1 MSFPGSSFRSPSFRT
16 ASCRRVILA
25 FGMVLS
31 HSLAVFAAQSSTTPP
46 SQSSDATFRIAGTI
60 VNAIGGNPLARARV
74 TIVDAKNRQ
83 KAQWMITSDDGRF
96 DFKQVSPGKYSLQG
110 AKRGFIPAF
119 YDEHEGFSTAIVT
132 GAGLDTEHL
141 VLRLDP
147 SAMLSGKILDE
158 LGEPV
163 RQATVSLYREDR
175 QVGVGRIIKFRVSM
189 TDDQGGYEF
198 SNLDA
203 GSYFVSATAKPW
215 YALHTVSSG
224 EPAAGNLPAA
234 VDQSLDVAYAITYYG
249 DATEPDDAT
258 PIPVRGGDRLQADIH
273 LNPVPALHLLFH
285 VPENGANGFTMPML
299 QKPSFDG
306 MEMIQSDGMQQL
318 SPGVFEMTG
327 VAPGRYSVRT
337 PEAGR
342 GAEANEVDITT
353 NGQELDMSTA
363 QRASTVKA
371 TIQVLG
377 EATLPPQIEVALR
390 NSKMRIV
397 AWQEMDAK
405 GEVAFQDLAPG
416 KYDVLAGSRPKAYSV
431 ARMSS
436 ESGVIPGH
444 TLNVTAGAAMAITL
458 SLVGG
463 TVNVEGFARRAGK
476 ATSGAMVV
484 LVPKNPESNRE
495 LFRRDQS
502 DQDGSFLLRSVIPG
516 SYTIVAI
523 ENGWDLDWSRPGVIE
538 HYAKQG
544 QTITVTGQT
553 QTTMHLTDQVEVQSR

>member
-1 MSFPGSSFRSPSFRT
+1 M
-16 ASCRRVILA
+16 ILA

-31 HSLAVFAAQSSTTPP
+31 HSLAVFAAQSSTAPP
-46 SQSSDATFRIAGTI
+46 SQSPDATFRIAGTI

-203 GSYFVSATAKPW
+203 GSYFISATAKPW

-224 EPAAGNLPAA
+224 EPAAGNVPAA

-258 PIPVRGGDRLQADIH
+258 PIPVRGGDHLQADIH
-273 LNPVPALHLLFH
+273 LNPVPALHLIFH
-285 VPENGANGFTMPML
+285 APENGANGFTMPML

-306 MEMIQSDGMQQL
+306 MEMVQSDGMSQV
-318 SPGVFEMTG
+318 SAGVFEITG

-397 AWQEMDAK
+397 AWQEMDTK
-405 GEVAFQDLAPG
+405 GEVVFQDLAPG

-436 ESGVIPGH
+436 ESGVIAGH
-444 TLNVTAGAAMAITL
+444 TLNVTAGASMAITL

-544 QTITVTGQT
+544 QTITVTDHT
-553 QTTMHLTDQVEVQSR
+553 QTTMHLTEQVEVQPR

>member
-1 MSFPGSSFRSPSFRT
+1 
-16 ASCRRVILA
+16 
-25 FGMVLS
+25 
-31 HSLAVFAAQSSTTPP
+31 
-46 SQSSDATFRIAGTI
+46 
-60 VNAIGGNPLARARV
+60 
-74 TIVDAKNRQ
+74 
-83 KAQWMITSDDGRF
+83 
-96 DFKQVSPGKYSLQG
+96 
-110 AKRGFIPAF
+110 
-119 YDEHEGFSTAIVT
+119 
-132 GAGLDTEHL
+132 
-141 VLRLDP
+141 
-147 SAMLSGKILDE
+147 
-158 LGEPV
+158 
-163 RQATVSLYREDR
+163 
-175 QVGVGRIIKFRVSM
+175 
-189 TDDQGGYEF
+189 
-198 SNLDA
+198 
-203 GSYFVSATAKPW
+203 
-215 YALHTVSSG
+215 
-224 EPAAGNLPAA
+224 
-234 VDQSLDVAYAITYYG
+234 
-249 DATEPDDAT
+249 
-258 PIPVRGGDRLQADIH
+258 
-273 LNPVPALHLLFH
+273 
-285 VPENGANGFTMPML
+285 MPML

-306 MEMIQSDGMQQL
+306 MEMIQSDGMQQV

-397 AWQEMDAK
+397 AWQEMDTK
-405 GEVAFQDLAPG
+405 GEVVFQDLAPG

-436 ESGVIPGH
+436 ESGVIAGH
-444 TLNVTAGAAMAITL
+444 TLNVTAGASMAITL

-463 TVNVEGFARRAGK
+463 TVNVEGFARSAGK

-544 QTITVTGQT
+544 QTITVTDHT
-553 QTTMHLTDQVEVQSR
+553 ETTMHLTEQVEVQPR

>member
-1 MSFPGSSFRSPSFRT
+1 MSFPGSSFRSPSFR
-16 ASCRRVILA
+16 RVILA
-25 FGMVLS
+25 CGMVLS
-31 HSLAVFAAQSSTTPP
+31 HSLAIFAAQSSTAPP

-163 RQATVSLYREDR
+163 RQATVSLYRENR
-175 QVGVGRIIKFRVSM
+175 QVGVGRIIKFRVSV

-198 SNLDA
+198 SPLDA
-203 GSYFVSATAKPW
+203 GSYFISATAKPW

-224 EPAAGNLPAA
+224 EASAGNLPSA

-258 PIPVRGGDRLQADIH
+258 PIPVRGGDHLQADIH
-273 LNPVPALHLLFH
+273 LNPVPALHLIFH
-285 VPENGANGFTMPML
+285 VPENGPNGFTMPML

-306 MEMIQSDGMQQL
+306 MEMIQSDGMQQV

-397 AWQEMDAK
+397 AWQEMDTK
-405 GEVAFQDLAPG
+405 GEVVFQDLAPG

-436 ESGVIPGH
+436 ESGVIAGH
-444 TLNVTAGAAMAITL
+444 TLNVTAGASMAITL

-553 QTTMHLTDQVEVQSR
+553 QTTMHLTDQIEVQSR

>member
-1 MSFPGSSFRSPSFRT
+1 M
-16 ASCRRVILA
+16 ILA

-31 HSLAVFAAQSSTTPP
+31 HSLAIFAAQSSTAPP
-46 SQSSDATFRIAGTI
+46 SQSSDAAFRIAGTI
-60 VNAIGGNPLARARV
+60 VNAIGENPLARARV

-96 DFKQVSPGKYSLQG
+96 DFEQVSPGKYSLQG
-110 AKRGFIPAF
+110 AKRGFISAF

-132 GAGLDTEHL
+132 GVGLDTEHL

-175 QVGVGRIIKFRVSM
+175 QIGVGRIIKFRVSM

-203 GSYFVSATAKPW
+203 GSYFISATAKPW

-258 PIPVRGGDRLQADIH
+258 PIPVRGGDHLQADLH
-273 LNPVPALHLLFH
+273 LNPAPALHLLFH
-285 VPENGANGFTMPML
+285 VPVNGDNGFTMPML

-306 MEMIQSDGMQQL
+306 MEMIQSGGMQQV
-318 SPGVFEMTG
+318 SPRVFEMTG

-337 PEAGR
+337 PEAGS
-342 GAEANEVDITT
+342 EANEVDITT

-363 QRASTVKA
+363 QRASMVKA
-371 TIQVLG
+371 TIQILG

-397 AWQEMDAK
+397 AWQEMDTK
-405 GEVAFQDLAPG
+405 GEVTFQDLAPG

-431 ARMSS
+431 MRMSS

-444 TLNVTAGAAMAITL
+444 TLNVTAGASMAITL

-538 HYAKQG
+538 HYAQHG
-544 QTITVTGQT
+544 QTITVSDQT
-553 QTTMHLTDQVEVQSR
+553 QTTMHLTDSIEVQSR

>member
-1 MSFPGSSFRSPSFRT
+1 
-16 ASCRRVILA
+16 VILA

-31 HSLAVFAAQSSTTPP
+31 HSLAIFAAQSSTAVP

-60 VNAIGGNPLARARV
+60 VNAIGGNPLARARI

-83 KAQWMITSDDGRF
+83 KAQWIITSDDGRF

-189 TDDQGGYEF
+189 TDDQGAYEF
-198 SNLDA
+198 SQLDA
-203 GSYFVSATAKPW
+203 GSYFISATAKPW

-224 EPAAGNLPAA
+224 QPSAENPAGI

-258 PIPVRGGDRLQADIH
+258 PIPVRGGDHLQADIH
-273 LNPVPALHLLFH
+273 LNPVPALHLIFH

-306 MEMIQSDGMQQL
+306 MEMIHSDGMSQV

-337 PEAGR
+337 PEAGS
-342 GAEANEVDITT
+342 ETNDVDVTT

-371 TIQVLG
+371 TIQVLR
-377 EATLPPQIEVALR
+377 EPTLPPQIEVALR

-431 ARMSS
+431 VQMSS
-436 ESGVIPGH
+436 ESGIIAGH
-444 TLNVTAGAAMAITL
+444 TLNVTAGASMTITL

-538 HYAKQG
+538 HYAHHG
-544 QTITVTGQT
+544 QTITVSDRTR
-553 QTTMHLTDQVEVQSR
+553 TTMHLTEQVEVQSR

>member
-1 MSFPGSSFRSPSFRT
+1 MSFPGSSFRSPSFR
-16 ASCRRVILA
+16 RVILA
-25 FGMVLS
+25 CGMVLS
-31 HSLAVFAAQSSTTPP
+31 HSLAIFAAQSSTAPP

-119 YDEHEGFSTAIVT
+119 YDEHEGFSTAVVT

-163 RQATVSLYREDR
+163 RQATVSLYRENR
-175 QVGVGRIIKFRVSM
+175 QVGVGRIIKFRVSV

-198 SNLDA
+198 SPLDA
-203 GSYFVSATAKPW
+203 GSYFISATAKPW

-224 EPAAGNLPAA
+224 EASAGNLPSA

-258 PIPVRGGDRLQADIH
+258 PIPVRGGDHLQADIH
-273 LNPVPALHLLFH
+273 LNPVPALHLIFH
-285 VPENGANGFTMPML
+285 VPENGPNGFTMPML

-306 MEMIQSDGMQQL
+306 MEMIQSDGMQQV

-397 AWQEMDAK
+397 AWQEMDTK
-405 GEVAFQDLAPG
+405 GEVVFQDLAPG

-436 ESGVIPGH
+436 ESGVIAGH
-444 TLNVTAGAAMAITL
+444 TLNVTAGASMAITL

-544 QTITVTGQT
+544 QTITVSGQT
-553 QTTMHLTDQVEVQSR
+553 QTTMHLTDQIEVQSR

>member
-1 MSFPGSSFRSPSFRT
+1 
-16 ASCRRVILA
+16 VILA

-31 HSLAVFAAQSSTTPP
+31 HSLPIFAAQSSSALP
-46 SQSSDATFRIAGTI
+46 SQSSDTTFRIVGTI

-83 KAQWMITSDDGRF
+83 KAQWMISSDDGRF
-96 DFKQVSPGKYSLQG
+96 DFKQISPGKYSLQG

-119 YDEHEGFSTAIVT
+119 YDEHEGFSTAIVA

-203 GSYFVSATAKPW
+203 GSYFISATAKPW

-224 EPAAGNLPAA
+224 QPGAETLPGA

-249 DATEPDDAT
+249 GATEPDDAT
-258 PIPVRGGDRLQADIH
+258 PIPVRGGDHLQADIH

-285 VPENGANGFTMPML
+285 LPENGANGFTMPML

-377 EATLPPQIEVALR
+377 EPTLPPQIEVALR
-390 NSKMRIV
+390 NGKMRIV

-463 TVNVEGFARRAGK
+463 TANVEGFARRAGK

-538 HYAKQG
+538 HYAQHG

-553 QTTMHLTDQVEVQSR
+553 QTTMRLTDSVEVQSR

>member
-1 MSFPGSSFRSPSFRT
+1 MSFPGSSFRSPSFR
-16 ASCRRVILA
+16 RVILA
-25 FGMVLS
+25 CGMVLS
-31 HSLAVFAAQSSTTPP
+31 HSLAIFAAQSSTAPP

-163 RQATVSLYREDR
+163 RQATVSLYRENR
-175 QVGVGRIIKFRVSM
+175 QVGVGRIIKFRVSV

-198 SNLDA
+198 SPLDA
-203 GSYFVSATAKPW
+203 GSYFISATAKPW

-224 EPAAGNLPAA
+224 EASAGNLPSA

-258 PIPVRGGDRLQADIH
+258 PIPVRGGDHLQADIH
-273 LNPVPALHLLFH
+273 LNPVPALHLIFH
-285 VPENGANGFTMPML
+285 VPENGPNGFTMPML

-306 MEMIQSDGMQQL
+306 MEMIQSDGMQQV

-397 AWQEMDAK
+397 AWQEMDTK
-405 GEVAFQDLAPG
+405 GEVVFQDLAPG

-436 ESGVIPGH
+436 ESGVIAGH
-444 TLNVTAGAAMAITL
+444 TLNVTAGASMAITL

-484 LVPKNPESNRE
+484 LVPRNPESNRE

-553 QTTMHLTDQVEVQSR
+553 QTTMHLTDQIEVQSR

>member
-1 MSFPGSSFRSPSFRT
+1 M
-16 ASCRRVILA
+16 ILA
-25 FGMVLS
+25 CGMVLS
-31 HSLAVFAAQSSTTPP
+31 HSLAIFAAQSSTALP
-46 SQSSDATFRIAGTI
+46 SQSPDATFRIAGTI

-163 RQATVSLYREDR
+163 RQATVSLYRENR

-189 TDDQGGYEF
+189 TDDQGAYEF

-215 YALHTVSSG
+215 YALHTVSSRQPG
-224 EPAAGNLPAA
+224 SESLPAA

-258 PIPVRGGDRLQADIH
+258 PIPVRGGDHLQADIH
-273 LNPVPALHLLFH
+273 LNPVPALHLIFH
-285 VPENGANGFTMPML
+285 APENGANGFTMPML

-306 MEMIQSDGMQQL
+306 MEMVQSDGMSQV
-318 SPGVFEMTG
+318 SAGVFEMTG

-397 AWQEMDAK
+397 AWQEMDTK
-405 GEVAFQDLAPG
+405 GEVVFQDLAPG

-436 ESGVIPGH
+436 ESGVIAGH
-444 TLNVTAGAAMAITL
+444 TLNVTAGASMAITL

-544 QTITVTGQT
+544 QTITVSGQT
-553 QTTMHLTDQVEVQSR
+553 QTTMHLTDQIEVQSR

>member
-1 MSFPGSSFRSPSFRT
+1 
-16 ASCRRVILA
+16 
-25 FGMVLS
+25 MVLS
-31 HSLAVFAAQSSTTPP
+31 HSLAVFAAQSSTALP
-46 SQSSDATFRIAGTI
+46 SQSPDATFRIAGTI

-163 RQATVSLYREDR
+163 RQATVSLYRENR

-203 GSYFVSATAKPW
+203 GSYFISATAKPW

-224 EPAAGNLPAA
+224 EPAAGNVPAA

-258 PIPVRGGDRLQADIH
+258 PIPVRGGDHLQADIH
-273 LNPVPALHLLFH
+273 LNPVPALHLIFH
-285 VPENGANGFTMPML
+285 APENGANGFTMPML

-306 MEMIQSDGMQQL
+306 M
-318 SPGVFEMTG
+318 
-327 VAPGRYSVRT
+327 
-337 PEAGR
+337 
-342 GAEANEVDITT
+342 
-353 NGQELDMSTA
+353 
-363 QRASTVKA
+363 
-371 TIQVLG
+371 
-377 EATLPPQIEVALR
+377 
-390 NSKMRIV
+390 
-397 AWQEMDAK
+397 
-405 GEVAFQDLAPG
+405 
-416 KYDVLAGSRPKAYSV
+416 
-431 ARMSS
+431 
-436 ESGVIPGH
+436 
-444 TLNVTAGAAMAITL
+444 
-458 SLVGG
+458 
-463 TVNVEGFARRAGK
+463 
-476 ATSGAMVV
+476 
-484 LVPKNPESNRE
+484 
-495 LFRRDQS
+495 
-502 DQDGSFLLRSVIPG
+502 
-516 SYTIVAI
+516 
-523 ENGWDLDWSRPGVIE
+523 
-538 HYAKQG
+538 
-544 QTITVTGQT
+544 
-553 QTTMHLTDQVEVQSR
+553 

>member
-1 MSFPGSSFRSPSFRT
+1 M
-16 ASCRRVILA
+16 
-25 FGMVLS
+25 
-31 HSLAVFAAQSSTTPP
+31 
-46 SQSSDATFRIAGTI
+46 
-60 VNAIGGNPLARARV
+60 NAIGGNPLARARV

-163 RQATVSLYREDR
+163 RQATVSLYRENR
-175 QVGVGRIIKFRVSM
+175 QVGVGRIIKFRVSV

-198 SNLDA
+198 SPLDA
-203 GSYFVSATAKPW
+203 GSYFISATAKPW

-224 EPAAGNLPAA
+224 EASAGNLPSA

-285 VPENGANGFTMPML
+285 VPLNGPNGFTMPML

-306 MEMIQSDGMQQL
+306 MEMIQSDGMQQV

-371 TIQVLG
+371 TIQILG
-377 EATLPPQIEVALR
+377 EETLPPQIEVALR
-390 NSKMRIV
+390 NRTMRIV
-397 AWQEMDAK
+397 AWQEMDTK
-405 GEVAFQDLAPG
+405 GEVVFQDLAPG

-436 ESGVIPGH
+436 ESGVIAGH
-444 TLNVTAGAAMAITL
+444 TLNVTAGASMAITL

-484 LVPKNPESNRE
+484 LLPRNPESNRE

-553 QTTMHLTDQVEVQSR
+553 QTTMHLTDQIEVQSR

>member
-1 MSFPGSSFRSPSFRT
+1 
-16 ASCRRVILA
+16 
-25 FGMVLS
+25 MVLS
-31 HSLAVFAAQSSTTPP
+31 HSLAIFAAQSSTAPP

-163 RQATVSLYREDR
+163 RQATVSLYRENR
-175 QVGVGRIIKFRVSM
+175 QVGVGRIIKFRVSV

-198 SNLDA
+198 SPLDA
-203 GSYFVSATAKPW
+203 GSYFISATAKPW

-224 EPAAGNLPAA
+224 EASAGNLPSA

-258 PIPVRGGDRLQADIH
+258 PIPVRGGDHLQADIH
-273 LNPVPALHLLFH
+273 LNPVPALHLIFH
-285 VPENGANGFTMPML
+285 VPENGPNGFTMPML

-306 MEMIQSDGMQQL
+306 MEMIQSDGMQQV

-397 AWQEMDAK
+397 AWQEMDTK
-405 GEVAFQDLAPG
+405 GEVVFQDLAPG

-436 ESGVIPGH
+436 ESGVIAGH
-444 TLNVTAGAAMAITL
+444 TLNVTAGASMAITL

-484 LVPKNPESNRE
+484 LVPRNPESNRE

-553 QTTMHLTDQVEVQSR
+553 QTTMHLTDQIEVQSR

>member
-1 MSFPGSSFRSPSFRT
+1 
-16 ASCRRVILA
+16 
-25 FGMVLS
+25 MVLS
-31 HSLAVFAAQSSTTPP
+31 HSLAAFAAQSATAPL

-83 KAQWMITSDDGRF
+83 KSYWMITSDDGRF

-175 QVGVGRIIKFRVSM
+175 QVGVGRIIKFRVSV

-224 EPAAGNLPAA
+224 EPAAGNLLAA

-444 TLNVTAGAAMAITL
+444 TLNVTAGASMAITL

-463 TVNVEGFARRAGK
+463 TVNVEGFARSAGK

-484 LVPKNPESNRE
+484 LVPKNPQSNRE

-538 HYAKQG
+538 HYAQHG
-544 QTITVTGQT
+544 QTITVTDHT
-553 QTTMHLTDQVEVQSR
+553 QTTMRLTDQVEVQPR

>member
-1 MSFPGSSFRSPSFRT
+1 MLFRRLSF
-16 ASCRRVILA
+16 RRVILA

-31 HSLAVFAAQSSTTPP
+31 HSLPIFAAQSSSALP
-46 SQSSDATFRIAGTI
+46 SQSSDATFRIAGTM

-83 KAQWMITSDDGRF
+83 NAQWMITSDDGRF

-147 SAMLSGKILDE
+147 SAMLSGKILDDM
-158 LGEPV
+158 GEPV

-175 QVGVGRIIKFRVSM
+175 QLGVGRIIKVRVSM
-189 TDDQGGYEF
+189 TDDQGAYEF

-258 PIPVRGGDRLQADIH
+258 PIPVRGGDRLEADIH

-436 ESGVIPGH
+436 ESGVIAGH
-444 TLNVTAGAAMAITL
+444 TLNVTAGASMAITL

-538 HYAKQG
+538 HYAKHG
-544 QTITVTGQT
+544 QTITVTDHT
-553 QTTMHLTDQVEVQSR
+553 QTTMHLTEQVEVQSR

>member
-1 MSFPGSSFRSPSFRT
+1 MPSPGSSFRSPSFR
-16 ASCRRVILA
+16 RVILA
-25 FGMVLS
+25 CGMVLS
-31 HSLAVFAAQSSTTPP
+31 HSLAIFAAQSSTAPP

-163 RQATVSLYREDR
+163 RQATVSLYRENR
-175 QVGVGRIIKFRVSM
+175 QVGVGRIIKFRVSV

-198 SNLDA
+198 SPLDA
-203 GSYFVSATAKPW
+203 GSYFISATAKPW

-224 EPAAGNLPAA
+224 EASAGNLPSA

-258 PIPVRGGDRLQADIH
+258 PIPVRGGDHLQADIH
-273 LNPVPALHLLFH
+273 LNPVPALHLIFH
-285 VPENGANGFTMPML
+285 VPENGPNGFTMPML

-306 MEMIQSDGMQQL
+306 MEMIQSDGMSQV

-397 AWQEMDAK
+397 AWQEMDTK
-405 GEVAFQDLAPG
+405 GEVVFQDLAPG

-436 ESGVIPGH
+436 ESGVIAGH
-444 TLNVTAGAAMAITL
+444 TLNVTAGASMAITL

-544 QTITVTGQT
+544 QTITVSGQT
-553 QTTMHLTDQVEVQSR
+553 QTTMHLTDQIEVQSR

>member
-1 MSFPGSSFRSPSFRT
+1 
-16 ASCRRVILA
+16 
-25 FGMVLS
+25 MVLS
-31 HSLAVFAAQSSTTPP
+31 HSLPIFAAQSSSALP
-46 SQSSDATFRIAGTI
+46 SQSSDTTFRIAGTI

-132 GAGLDTEHL
+132 AAGLDTEHL

-175 QVGVGRIIKFRVSM
+175 QIGVGRIIKFRVSV

-405 GEVAFQDLAPG
+405 GEVQFQDLAPG

>member
-1 MSFPGSSFRSPSFRT
+1 
-16 ASCRRVILA
+16 
-25 FGMVLS
+25 
-31 HSLAVFAAQSSTTPP
+31 
-46 SQSSDATFRIAGTI
+46 
-60 VNAIGGNPLARARV
+60 
-74 TIVDAKNRQ
+74 
-83 KAQWMITSDDGRF
+83 
-96 DFKQVSPGKYSLQG
+96 
-110 AKRGFIPAF
+110 
-119 YDEHEGFSTAIVT
+119 
-132 GAGLDTEHL
+132 
-141 VLRLDP
+141 
-147 SAMLSGKILDE
+147 
-158 LGEPV
+158 
-163 RQATVSLYREDR
+163 
-175 QVGVGRIIKFRVSM
+175 
-189 TDDQGGYEF
+189 
-198 SNLDA
+198 
-203 GSYFVSATAKPW
+203 
-215 YALHTVSSG
+215 
-224 EPAAGNLPAA
+224 
-234 VDQSLDVAYAITYYG
+234 LDVAYAITYYG

-258 PIPVRGGDRLQADIH
+258 PIPVRGGDHLQADIH
-273 LNPVPALHLLFH
+273 LNPVPALHLIFH

-306 MEMIQSDGMQQL
+306 MEMIHSDGMSQV

-337 PEAGR
+337 PEAGS
-342 GAEANEVDITT
+342 EANDVDVTT

-371 TIQVLG
+371 TIQVLR
-377 EATLPPQIEVALR
+377 EPTLPPQIEVALR

-431 ARMSS
+431 VQMSS
-436 ESGVIPGH
+436 DSGIIPGH
-444 TLNVTAGAAMAITL
+444 TLNVTAGASMTITL

-476 ATSGAMVV
+476 AISGTMVV

-538 HYAKQG
+538 HYAHHG
-544 QTITVTGQT
+544 QTITVSDRT
-553 QTTMHLTDQVEVQSR
+553 QTTMHLTEQVEVQSR

>member
-1 MSFPGSSFRSPSFRT
+1 
-16 ASCRRVILA
+16 VILA
-25 FGMVLS
+25 FGVVLS
-31 HSLAVFAAQSSTTPP
+31 HSLAIFAAQSSTAPP

-203 GSYFVSATAKPW
+203 GSYFISATAKPW

-273 LNPVPALHLLFH
+273 LNPVPALHLTFH
-285 VPENGANGFTMPML
+285 LPENGPNGFTMPML
-299 QKPSFDG
+299 QKQSFDG
-306 MEMIQSDGMQQL
+306 MEMIQSDGMSQV

-337 PEAGR
+337 PEAGS
-342 GAEANEVDITT
+342 EATDVDVTT

-363 QRASTVKA
+363 QRASMVKA
-371 TIQVLG
+371 KIQILG

-405 GEVAFQDLAPG
+405 GEVEFRDLAPG
-416 KYDVLAGSRPKAYSV
+416 KYDVLAGSRPKAYSIM
-431 ARMSS
+431 RMSS

-444 TLNVTAGAAMAITL
+444 TLNVTAGASMAITL

-476 ATSGAMVV
+476 ATAGAMVV

-538 HYAKQG
+538 HYAQHA
-544 QTITVTGQT
+544 QTITVSDHT
-553 QTTMHLTDQVEVQSR
+553 QTTMHLTEQVEVQPR

>member
-1 MSFPGSSFRSPSFRT
+1 MSFPGSSFRSPSFR
-16 ASCRRVILA
+16 RVILA
-25 FGMVLS
+25 CGMVLS
-31 HSLAVFAAQSSTTPP
+31 HSLAIFAAQSSTAPP

-163 RQATVSLYREDR
+163 RQATVSLYRENR
-175 QVGVGRIIKFRVSM
+175 QVGVGRIIKFRVSV

-198 SNLDA
+198 SPLDA
-203 GSYFVSATAKPW
+203 GSYFISATAKPW

-224 EPAAGNLPAA
+224 EASAGNLPSA

-258 PIPVRGGDRLQADIH
+258 PIPVRGGDHLQADIH
-273 LNPVPALHLLFH
+273 LNPVPALHLIFH
-285 VPENGANGFTMPML
+285 VPENGPNGFTMPML

-306 MEMIQSDGMQQL
+306 MEMIQSDGMQQV

-397 AWQEMDAK
+397 AWQEMDTK
-405 GEVAFQDLAPG
+405 GEVVFQDLAPG

-436 ESGVIPGH
+436 ESGVIAGH
-444 TLNVTAGAAMAITL
+444 TLNVTAGASMAITL

-544 QTITVTGQT
+544 QTITVSGQT
-553 QTTMHLTDQVEVQSR
+553 QTTMHLTDQIEVQSR

>member
-1 MSFPGSSFRSPSFRT
+1 
-16 ASCRRVILA
+16 VIRA
-25 FGMVLS
+25 FGIVLFS
-31 HSLAVFAAQSSTTPP
+31 SLAVLAAQNSAAPP
-46 SQSSDATFRIAGTI
+46 SQSFDATFRIAGTI

-83 KAQWMITSDDGRF
+83 KAQWVITSDDGRF
-96 DFKQVSPGKYSLQG
+96 DFKQISPGKYSLQG
-110 AKRGFIPAF
+110 ARRGFIPAF

-141 VLRLDP
+141 MLRLDP

-175 QVGVGRIIKFRVSM
+175 QVGVGRISKFRVSM
-189 TDDQGGYEF
+189 TDDQGAYEF
-198 SNLDA
+198 SRLDA
-203 GSYFVSATAKPW
+203 GSYFISVIAKPW
-215 YALHTVSSG
+215 YALHPVSSG
-224 EPAAGNLPAA
+224 PTGAENLPGA
-234 VDQSLDVAYAITYYG
+234 DQSLDVAYAITYYG

-258 PIPVRGGDRLQADIH
+258 PIPVRGGDHLQADIH
-273 LNPVPALHLLFH
+273 LNPVPALHLIFH

-306 MEMIQSDGMQQL
+306 MEMIQNEGMHQV

-337 PEAGR
+337 PEAGS
-342 GAEANEVDITT
+342 EATDVDVAT

-377 EATLPPQIEVALR
+377 EPTLPAQIEIALR

-405 GEVAFQDLAPG
+405 GEVEFQDLAPG

-431 ARMSS
+431 MRMSS
-436 ESGVIPGH
+436 QSGVIPGH
-444 TLNVTAGAAMAITL
+444 TLNVTAGASMTLTL

-463 TVNVEGFARRAGK
+463 AVNVEGFARRAGK

-538 HYAKQG
+538 HYAQHG
-544 QTITVTGQT
+544 QTISVTDHT
-553 QTTMHLTDQVEVQSR
+553 QTTLHLTDQVEVQPR

>member
-1 MSFPGSSFRSPSFRT
+1 M
-16 ASCRRVILA
+16 ILA
-25 FGMVLS
+25 CGMVLS
-31 HSLAVFAAQSSTTPP
+31 HSLAIFAAQSSTALP
-46 SQSSDATFRIAGTI
+46 SQSPDATFRIAGTI

-96 DFKQVSPGKYSLQG
+96 DFKHVSSGKYSLQG

-189 TDDQGGYEF
+189 TDDQGAYEF
-198 SNLDA
+198 SQLDA
-203 GSYFVSATAKPW
+203 GSYLVSATAKPW
-215 YALHTVSSG
+215 YALHTVSSRQPG
-224 EPAAGNLPAA
+224 SESLPAA

-249 DATEPDDAT
+249 DVTEPDDAT
-258 PIPVRGGDRLQADIH
+258 PIPVRGGDHLQADIH

-285 VPENGANGFTMPML
+285 VPENGPNGFTMPML

-306 MEMIQSDGMQQL
+306 MEMIHSDGMSQV

-337 PEAGR
+337 PEAGS
-342 GAEANEVDITT
+342 ETNDVDVTT

-363 QRASTVKA
+363 QHASTVKA
-371 TIQVLG
+371 TIQVLR
-377 EATLPPQIEVALR
+377 EPTLPPQIEVALR

-431 ARMSS
+431 VQMSCD
-436 ESGVIPGH
+436 SGIIAGH
-444 TLNVTAGAAMAITL
+444 TLNVTAGASMTITL
-458 SLVGG
+458 SLVGA

-476 ATSGAMVV
+476 AISGTMVV

-538 HYAKQG
+538 HYAQHG
-544 QTITVTGQT
+544 QTITVSDRT
-553 QTTMHLTDQVEVQSR
+553 QTTMHLTEQVEVQPR

>member
-1 MSFPGSSFRSPSFRT
+1 
-16 ASCRRVILA
+16 
-25 FGMVLS
+25 MVLS
-31 HSLAVFAAQSSTTPP
+31 HSLAVFAAQSSTALP
-46 SQSSDATFRIAGTI
+46 SQSPDATFRIAGTI

-163 RQATVSLYREDR
+163 RQATVSLYRENR

-203 GSYFVSATAKPW
+203 GSYFISATAKPW

-224 EPAAGNLPAA
+224 EPAAGNVPAA

-258 PIPVRGGDRLQADIH
+258 PIPVRGGDHLQADIH
-273 LNPVPALHLLFH
+273 LNPVPALHLIFH
-285 VPENGANGFTMPML
+285 APENGANGFTMPML

-306 MEMIQSDGMQQL
+306 MEMIQSDGMRQL
-318 SPGVFEMTG
+318 SSGVFEMTG

-405 GEVAFQDLAPG
+405 GEVEFQDLAPG

-431 ARMSS
+431 MRMSS

-444 TLNVTAGAAMAITL
+444 TLNVTAGASMAITL

-544 QTITVTGQT
+544 QTITVSGQT
-553 QTTMHLTDQVEVQSR
+553 QTTMHLTDQIEVQSR

>member
-1 MSFPGSSFRSPSFRT
+1 MSIRRLSFQ
-16 ASCRRVILA
+16 RVILA
-25 FGMVLS
+25 FGVVLS
-31 HSLAVFAAQSSTTPP
+31 HSLAIFAAQSSTAPP
-46 SQSSDATFRIAGTI
+46 SQSSDATLRIAGTI

-215 YALHTVSSG
+215 YALHTVSSRQPG
-224 EPAAGNLPAA
+224 SESLPAA

-249 DATEPDDAT
+249 DVTEPDDAT
-258 PIPVRGGDRLQADIH
+258 PIPVRGGDHLQADIH

-285 VPENGANGFTMPML
+285 VPENGPNGFTMPML
-299 QKPSFDG
+299 EAVVRWDGGDSKRRHVTSF
-306 MEMIQSDGMQQL
+306 SW
-318 SPGVFEMTG
+318 
-327 VAPGRYSVRT
+327 RVR
-337 PEAGR
+337 
-342 GAEANEVDITT
+342 D
-353 NGQELDMSTA
+353 D
-363 QRASTVKA
+363 
-371 TIQVLG
+371 
-377 EATLPPQIEVALR
+377 
-390 NSKMRIV
+390 
-397 AWQEMDAK
+397 W
-405 GEVAFQDLAPG
+405 
-416 KYDVLAGSRPKAYSV
+416 
-431 ARMSS
+431 
-436 ESGVIPGH
+436 
-444 TLNVTAGAAMAITL
+444 
-458 SLVGG
+458 
-463 TVNVEGFARRAGK
+463 RRAR
-476 ATSGAMVV
+476 TV
-484 LVPKNPESNRE
+484 
-495 LFRRDQS
+495 
-502 DQDGSFLLRSVIPG
+502 LRS
-516 SYTIVAI
+516 
-523 ENGWDLDWSRPGVIE
+523 
-538 HYAKQG
+538 YARGRQRS
-544 QTITVTGQT
+544 Q
-553 QTTMHLTDQVEVQSR
+553 RR

>member
-1 MSFPGSSFRSPSFRT
+1 
-16 ASCRRVILA
+16 
-25 FGMVLS
+25 MVLS
-31 HSLAVFAAQSSTTPP
+31 HSLAIFAAQSSTAPP
-46 SQSSDATFRIAGTI
+46 NQSSDATFRIAGTI

-83 KAQWMITSDDGRF
+83 NARWMITSDGGRF
-96 DFKQVSPGKYSLQG
+96 DFKQVSSGKYSLQG

-189 TDDQGGYEF
+189 TDDQGAYEF
-198 SNLDA
+198 SHLDA
-203 GSYFVSATAKPW
+203 GSYFISATAKPW
-215 YALHTVSSG
+215 YALRTVSSG
-224 EPAAGNLPAA
+224 EPSAGNLPSA
-234 VDQSLDVAYAITYYG
+234 VDQSLDVAYAITYYV

-258 PIPVRGGDRLQADIH
+258 PIPVRGGDHLQADIH
-273 LNPVPALHLLFH
+273 LTPVPALHLIFH

-306 MEMIQSDGMQQL
+306 MEMIQNDGMSQV
-318 SPGVFEMTG
+318 SSGVFEMTG
-327 VAPGRYSVRT
+327 VAPGRYSVRA
-337 PEAGR
+337 PEAGS
-342 GAEANEVDITT
+342 EATDVDVTT

-397 AWQEMDAK
+397 AWQEMDTK
-405 GEVAFQDLAPG
+405 GEVVFQDLAPG

-436 ESGVIPGH
+436 ESGVIAGH
-444 TLNVTAGAAMAITL
+444 TLNVTAGASMAITL

-544 QTITVTGQT
+544 QTITVTDHT
-553 QTTMHLTDQVEVQSR
+553 QTTMHLTEQVEVQPR

>member
-1 MSFPGSSFRSPSFRT
+1 M
-16 ASCRRVILA
+16 LA

-31 HSLAVFAAQSSTTPP
+31 HSTAVLAAQGSTAPLR
-46 SQSSDATFRIAGTI
+46 QSSDATFRIAGTI

-83 KAQWMITSDDGRF
+83 HAQWMITSDDGRF

-110 AKRGFIPAF
+110 ARRGFIPAF

-175 QVGVGRIIKFRVSM
+175 QVGVGRIIKFRDTM
-189 TDDQGGYEF
+189 TDDQGAYEF
-198 SNLDA
+198 SQLDA
-203 GSYFVSATAKPW
+203 GSYFISATAKPW

-224 EPAAGNLPAA
+224 QPSAENLPAA
-234 VDQSLDVAYAITYYG
+234 LAQSLDAQSLDVAYAITYYG

-258 PIPVRGGDRLQADIH
+258 PIPVRGGDHLQADIH
-273 LNPVPALHLLFH
+273 LNPVPALHLIFH

-306 MEMIQSDGMQQL
+306 MEMIQSDGMSQV

-337 PEAGR
+337 PEAGS
-342 GAEANEVDITT
+342 ETNDVDVTT

-371 TIQVLG
+371 TIQVLR
-377 EATLPPQIEVALR
+377 EPTLPPQIEVALR

-431 ARMSS
+431 VQMSS
-436 ESGVIPGH
+436 DSGVIAGH
-444 TLNVTAGAAMAITL
+444 TLNVTAGASMTITL

-544 QTITVTGQT
+544 QTITVTDHT
-553 QTTMHLTDQVEVQSR
+553 ETTMHLTEQVEVQPR

>member
-1 MSFPGSSFRSPSFRT
+1 
-16 ASCRRVILA
+16 VILA

-31 HSLAVFAAQSSTTPP
+31 HSLAVFAAQSSTVPP
-46 SQSSDATFRIAGTI
+46 SQSSDPTFRIAGTI

-215 YALHTVSSG
+215 YALHTVSSRQPG
-224 EPAAGNLPAA
+224 SESLPAA

-258 PIPVRGGDRLQADIH
+258 PIPVRGGDHLQADLH
-273 LNPVPALHLLFH
+273 LNPVPALHLIFH
-285 VPENGANGFTMPML
+285 VPENGPNGFTMPML

-306 MEMIQSDGMQQL
+306 MEMIQSDGMSQV

-337 PEAGR
+337 PEAGS
-342 GAEANEVDITT
+342 EANDVDVTT

-377 EATLPPQIEVALR
+377 EPTLPPQIEVALR

-405 GEVAFQDLAPG
+405 GEVTFQDLAPG
-416 KYDVLAGSRPKAYSV
+416 KYDVLAGSRPRAYSV
-431 ARMSS
+431 AQMSS
-436 ESGVIPGH
+436 ESGVIAGH
-444 TLNVTAGAAMAITL
+444 TLNVTAGASMTITF

-502 DQDGSFLLRSVIPG
+502 DQDGSFLLRSAIPG

-538 HYAKQG
+538 HYAQHG
-544 QTITVTGQT
+544 QTITVTDRT
-553 QTTMHLTDQVEVQSR
+553 QTTMHLTDPIEVQSR

>member
-1 MSFPGSSFRSPSFRT
+1 MPIRRSSFR
-16 ASCRRVILA
+16 RVMLA
-25 FGMVLS
+25 LGMVLS
-31 HSLAVFAAQSSTTPP
+31 SSLAGLGAQSSTALP

-74 TIVDAKNRQ
+74 AIVDAKNRQ
-83 KAQWMITSDDGRF
+83 HAQWMITSDDGRF

-110 AKRGFIPAF
+110 AKLGFIPAF

-175 QVGVGRIIKFRVSM
+175 RVGVGRITKSRNTM
-189 TDDQGGYEF
+189 TDDQGAYEF
-198 SNLDA
+198 SQLDA
-203 GSYFVSATAKPW
+203 GSYFISATAKPW

-224 EPAAGNLPAA
+224 QPSAENLPAA
-234 VDQSLDVAYAITYYG
+234 LAQSLDAQPLDVAYAITYYG

-258 PIPVRGGDRLQADIH
+258 PIPVRGGDHLQADIH
-273 LNPVPALHLLFH
+273 LNPVPALHLIFH

-306 MEMIQSDGMQQL
+306 MEMIHSDGMSQV

-337 PEAGR
+337 PEAGS
-342 GAEANEVDITT
+342 ESNDVDVTT

-371 TIQVLG
+371 TIQVLR
-377 EATLPPQIEVALR
+377 EPTLPPQIEVALR

-431 ARMSS
+431 VQMSS
-436 ESGVIPGH
+436 DSGIIAGH
-444 TLNVTAGAAMAITL
+444 TLNVTAGASMTITL

-476 ATSGAMVV
+476 AISGTMVV

-538 HYAKQG
+538 HYAHQG
-544 QTITVTGQT
+544 QTITVSDRT
-553 QTTMHLTDQVEVQSR
+553 QTTMHLTEQVEVQSR